1 MGMSISFQRLAK
13 PCSEFG
19 LNLSLSATADVY
31 VGKDVP
37 VFISLSS
44 RLEDQLKNGVIFHP
58 LNLSF
63 LLEEGYV
70 GLSASKF
77 DLNTQLNWIK
87 SWQFNGRDVDNNDD
101 NESDNHRRQVYDT
114 AGVIGGL
121 ALLFGVELFRFW
133 VVEET

>member
-1 MGMSISFQRLAK
+1 MNGVYSLLQK

-19 LNLSLSATADVY
+19 LNLSLSATADVH

-121 ALLFGVELFRFW
+121 SVIWG
-133 VVEET
+133 